1 MTPSSS
7 LRASGV
13 ARWDQRSAGLSAAI
27 VLLIVYVLVVL
38 PPWLP
43 LGWHHSDMDAYW
55 LAGERIRAGELL
67 YVTFA
72 AGPDDAMNYRYAPW
86 FAYLWAPLTLL
97 PRPIVD
103 FGWFAI
109 LLGSGLA
116 LLAPLRGVA
125 GLALAL
131 LMLPPL
137 FLGIGT
143 GNVQTLMVAGLAF
156 TLHTRAG
163 PAVLALVASL
173 KGLPL
178 LFVVVYVSRREWG
191 KAAIALGL
199 TALLVA
205 PMLLYDL
212 SAYPG
217 GAERSTL
224 PVWTWPLV
232 GLGLIASM
240 RWHPE
245 LAAAGAVAALSPL
258 QFLYNLTYLLV
269 PLRTRQMPTLDIAE
283 VGLGRIRLQAEIG
296 VDVPHRQGG
305 GYP

>member
-1 MTPSSS
+1 MKGNGQRRLVPSPRMISDDSS
-7 LRASGV
+7 GADVTASV
-13 ARWDQRSAGLSAAI
+13 TRWGHRWRLSTGLSVA
-27 VLLIVYVLVVL
+27 LLVVYVLVVL
-38 PPWLP
+38 PPWIP

-55 LAGERIRAGELL
+55 LAGERIRAGEPL

-72 AGPDDAMNYRYAPW
+72 SGPDDAMNYRYAPW

-103 FGWFAI
+103 FGWFAV

-116 LLAPLRGVA
+116 LLAPLRGMA
-125 GLALAL
+125 GVALAL

-143 GNVQTLMVAGLAF
+143 GNVQTLMVAALAL

-163 PAVLALVASL
+163 PVVLALVASL

-178 LFVVVYVSRREWG
+178 LFVLVYVSRREWG
-191 KAAIALGL
+191 KVAMTLGL

-217 GAERSTL
+217 AAERATL
-224 PVWTWPLV
+224 PLWTWPLV
-232 GLGLIASM
+232 GLGALIAAW
-240 RWHPE
+240 RWPRWSDV
-245 LAAAGAVAALSPL
+245 AASGAVTALSPL
-258 QFLYNLTYLLV
+258 QFLYNLGYLLV
-269 PLRTRQMPTLDIAE
+269 PPALSRSLVEA
-283 VGLGRIRLQAEIG
+283 
-296 VDVPHRQGG
+296 VDG
-305 GYP
+305 